1 MVVVAEQNTE
11 PDPESPTPAADPAA
25 SAPVAAPAGPAPT
38 ASPAPTAA
46 PDRRAQ
52 RLGWGVKEMAV
63 AVGVLVVAVLV
74 LGVFTH
80 DFTFNPGGPSTNVAT
95 GGPSIDESQQYQ
107 VAAGQLHFPL
117 RQPKLPADWHANSA
131 SLDQVGPT
139 ALNSRPNDL
148 RIGFITPAGRYV
160 AIAESTAAA
169 TDLARQTAGL
179 PDATPI
185 GEQGTVDVDGKAW
198 TVYQGARNEVSWG
211 LDLGAVRLMVSGN
224 GNQAEFTTMAKA
236 VQSAPVLPTRGA

>member
-11 PDPESPTPAADPAA
+11 PDPEPPTPAADPDAAESAGAAGTA
-25 SAPVAAPAGPAPT
+25 SAPVAAPPSG
-38 ASPAPTAA
+38 

-107 VAAGQLHFPL
+107 LAAGQLHFPL
-117 RQPKLPADWHANSA
+117 RQPSLPADWHANSA
-131 SLDQVGPT
+131 SLDQVGPNT
-139 ALNSRPNDL
+139 TNGQPNDL
-148 RIGFITPAGRYV
+148 RIGFITPAGHYV
-160 AIAESTAAA
+160 AIAESTATA

-179 PDATPI
+179 PDATPM
-185 GEQGTVDVDGKAW
+185 GDKGTVDVDGKTW
-198 TVYQGARNEVSWG
+198 TIYQGARSEVSWG
-211 LDLGAVRLMVSGN
+211 LDLGEVRLMVSGN
-224 GNQAEFTTMAKA
+224 GDQAEFTTMAKA
-236 VQSAPVLPTRGA
+236 VQTAPVLPTRGA